1 MIHVY
6 LQDPSNGF
14 QRQELGDSLGKI
26 NLYLNL
32 LHDASQVSLLG
43 QVGGRLQSLDCSGSK
58 E

>member
-6 LQDPSNGF
+6 LQDSSNGF

-32 LHDASQVSLLG
+32 LNDASQVSLLG
-43 QVGGRLQSLDCSGSK
+43 QVGGRLQSLDCSGM
-58 E
+58 